1 MVVVQAEGCA
11 PIVRAFNEG
20 ARHAR
25 LWENA
30 HTIAPGIRVPVAV
43 GDYLI
48 LDAVRESG
56 GACITVTDDEMLRWL
71 PQIAARTG
79 LWPCPESTSTVIAAT
94 KLRESGWLR
103 EDEDVICFFTS
114 SSQKRLDIATIP
126 TGPVLTPGDPQ
137 ITAQIDA
144 EIASRGGEA

>member
-11 PIVRAFNEG
+11 PIVRAFENGE
-20 ARHAR
+20 RHAA

-30 HTIAPGIRVPVAV
+30 HTLAPGMRVPVAV

-56 GACITVTDDEMLRWL
+56 GTCVTVTDREMVEIT
-71 PQIAARTG
+71 PKIAAATG
-79 LWPCPESTSTVIAAT
+79 IWPCPESSATVLAARQ
-94 KLRESGWLR
+94 LRASGWLNAD
-103 EDEDVICFFTS
+103 DEVVCFFTS
-114 SSQKRLDIATIP
+114 SGLKHLDLATIP

-137 ITAQIDA
+137 IGAIIDA
-144 EIASRGGEA
+144 TLSEGG